1 MAEHKRKRLS
11 SSDSVM
17 QPEEVRA
24 RFEALKE
31 EMDGMLRFYREVME
45 EGAGLGS
52 GEGMT
57 SQKGA
62 IACLMEESE
71 LPLSKLVEMI
81 HARLKEGDGNGN
93 GTVAVVKSV
102 VVAVGQRVAYGVP
115 NPDADVL
122 EDESPSCLWCWE
134 V

>member
-1 MAEHKRKRLS
+1 MAEHKRKR
-11 SSDSVM
+11 SDLGM

-24 RFEALKE
+24 RASALRE
-31 EMDGMLRFYREVME
+31 EMEGLLRYFREVMAE
-45 EGAGLGS
+45 DLGLGS
-52 GEGMT
+52 CGGAT

-62 IACLMEESE
+62 IACFMEESD
-71 LPLSKLVEMI
+71 LPLSRLGEVI
-81 HARLKEGDGNGN
+81 HARLKEGDWKGKGDL
-93 GTVAVVKSV
+93 TVAAVKGV
-102 VVAVGQRVAYGVP
+102 VVAVGQRVAYGIP